1 MELFNVLK
9 KLSYLGSYLKQNQV
23 KENGVLVPFKKDI
36 SPLVLTTFLRSKL
49 LLSSYFAQENND
61 LQQSQQNHRWVQW

>member
-49 LLSSYFAQENND
+49 LLSSMPCSKVNKITDE
-61 LQQSQQNHRWVQW
+61 VQW